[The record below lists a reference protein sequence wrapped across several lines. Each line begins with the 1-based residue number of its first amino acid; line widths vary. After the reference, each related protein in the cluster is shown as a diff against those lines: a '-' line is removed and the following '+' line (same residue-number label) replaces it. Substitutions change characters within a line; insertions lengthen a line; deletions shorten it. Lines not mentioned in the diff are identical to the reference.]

1 MPNSIPAQLADN
13 DPQETREWLDALA
26 AVIEEEGV
34 ERAHFLLEKL
44 IDKARRSG
52 AYLPYNATTGYVNTI
67 PVHMQAKHPG
77 DVALERRIKALIRWY
92 AVACVMR
99 AN

>member
-1 MPNSIPAQLADN
+1 MPNSLPDH

-44 IDKARRSG
+44 IDKARRS
-52 AYLPYNATTGYVNTI
+52 APICPTT
-67 PVHMQAKHPG
+67 PPPPM
-77 DVALERRIKALIRWY
+77 
-92 AVACVMR
+92 
-99 AN
+99 